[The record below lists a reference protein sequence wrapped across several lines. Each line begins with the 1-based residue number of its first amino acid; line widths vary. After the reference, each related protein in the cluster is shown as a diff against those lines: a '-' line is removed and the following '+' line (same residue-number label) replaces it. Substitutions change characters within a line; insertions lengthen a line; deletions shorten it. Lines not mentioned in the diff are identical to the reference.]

1 MFSFGLKTI
10 KALLICASA
19 LVAFA
24 ANAQNYVVAGSAYSL
39 ANNQLQYRELY
50 TAMDENRQVR
60 IDYLDPNGQT
70 FATKTLSYQGAYFQP
85 EFDFF
90 DQRDSEHI
98 TAQFDGPKLKLV
110 HAIGDSRRERVI
122 YDNAN
127 LVIDAGFDAYIQL
140 NWDKLIANKALSF
153 DFALPA
159 RLDVVALRV
168 ERISAQSSPVFDKDY
183 GGNWIYFSIKPAHF
197 FTALMA
203 SPIYLAYDPNGKYLM
218 RFQGRSNI
226 DDNQGAPQDVRIEYE
241 YSN

>member
-1 MFSFGLKTI
+1 MFNRLSFVLRSL
-10 KALLICASA
+10 ALAV
-19 LVAFA
+19 VAGYSCIA
-24 ANAQNYVVAGSAYSL
+24 QAQNYVTAGSAYNL
-39 ANNQLQYRELY
+39 ATNQLVYRELY

-60 IDYLDPNGQT
+60 VDYVYPSGET
-70 FATKTLSYQGAYFQP
+70 VATKTLTYQGAYFQP

-90 DQRDSEHI
+90 DERDSEHI

-110 HAIGDSRRERVI
+110 HALGDSRRERMI

-127 LVIDAGFDAYIQL
+127 LVLDAGFDAFIQL
-140 NWDKLIANKALSF
+140 KWDKLVANKAVSF
-153 DFALPA
+153 DFAIPA
-159 RLDVVALRV
+159 RLDVIALKV
-168 ERISAQSSPVFDKDY
+168 ERIGAQDSPVFDKSY
-183 GGNWIYFSIKPAHF
+183 GTGWIYFRIKPARF

-203 SPIYLAYDPNGKYLM
+203 APIYLAYDPNGKYLM